1 MSMVPMSMASGVAK
15 QIQQAKREMTIA
27 TSMSS
32 GTNESAAGANN
43 NNSLLTLAPRKE
55 ELRFLPLAS
64 MPTPGKPCSITISN
78 VQAHNMSNNHQNQLP
93 PALKTKLTQM
103 NIVPKPLKGSGAVGT
118 STSAPLFQL
127 LPAAASKP
135 SQQPLVILTP
145 SGKTAT
151 VIGTTGQTNVN
162 SHPVVIRPGQ
172 AQIGK
177 AHFAIQGNALSQAV
191 GGVAVSSGAVINPGP
206 TPTPTP
212 LVGKPELVQKSA
224 IATSASGTATT
235 STLPVQV
242 ANPGGTKISLI
253 KPRSP
258 LILSKSAVDKLRW
271 KFNQAKANSGSVI
284 ISKSGSVKKVLPMP
298 PGSEDIIRTSQNNN
312 NINGK
317 AAPIPIKAVSVV
329 SDNNNKGTVKTK
341 TIIKAVPLPV
351 KEDTPPTALPSV
363 TFQKVLPQTVKVM
376 PLAPASTP
384 APAGTTTVT
393 TNAKP
398 LPPAPIPTVS
408 APTAPAP
415 SPKPQLLGSET
426 TILTITPANVPFSVP
441 KTPNEKAM
449 PIATSNTKAVLTPE
463 SKTKL
468 ERALNGP
475 LKKGQPVQN
484 LQSQIHKPEVPI
496 KPQPV
501 QAKNPPKLQQTPDL
515 RDPPQ
520 PEKLELQGEVKV
532 RQIESINPPKTQPQ
546 EPYSPPKQQQPS
558 KNEHQEPRV
567 APKLQQESK
576 NEHQEPRVAPKLQQ
590 PSTVS
595 GEPQVT
601 PKQPSKTQNKEPK
614 SLELTNNQHRELHS
628 PPQHQQS
635 STNHQVPHSAPK
647 PQKPFN
653 NQHEEPHSPPKA
665 QLPSQNQHEEPHSP
679 PKAQLASQNQHEE
692 PRSPP
697 KSQQPS
703 KNHHQELHSPPK
715 QQQPEKKTP
724 PKPKPPERKEPPKL
738 QPPEIKKLSKGGQLG
753 PKLQRS
759 KSFVGSPE
767 VSLIP
772 CERRHS
778 VAIMAKEVDVI
789 EQPCAPIETITIED
803 DDSEE
808 ETVQPIPQPIKKPIV
823 LPILPA
829 GITISTTRRSSGPA
843 TKAPISSRKSSSS
856 SSNSDVVEVPM
867 GMSKL
872 KEELSLLPGISI
884 VKAESLPVTKEDF
897 ERSLRCDE
905 QVPSTPP
912 SSSSSASV
920 ASDLLT
926 PPKSVE
932 PVAPQ
937 RATKNGDIH
946 IKEASS
952 LPGSRANALKKSMH
966 QNLSMLQWR
975 GQQPAN
981 LQNSSLRFEL
991 NRFNLLQL
999 NERCEPRRGPANYF
1013 DRALYDRASRRPSG
1027 SAHPLLYLCQR
1038 CNCHGPA
1045 ADFLAPH
1052 FCSLNCVRRGQ
1063 KRRLPPSS
1071 QTESKMSR
1079 TQPEPAPSASFR
1091 KAPSNNKAIAKT
1103 LEQPN
1108 RMKEKGKK
1116 PFRWSEYLKSKGK
1129 DVAAPIHLFL
1139 NPFPITPNCFERGMK
1154 LEAIDP
1160 ENCSLFCVC
1169 TIAEIRGYRLR
1180 LSFDGYSSMYD
1191 FWVNAD
1197 SQDIFP
1203 PGWCEETNRVLQ
1215 APKGYCSERFSWNRY
1230 LVKTGVKAA
1239 PRSLFTHLNISPQAG
1254 VRNGFVVG
1262 MHLEA
1267 EDLNDT
1273 GKICVATIADTL
1285 DERIRVHF
1293 DGWDDCYD
1301 LWVHISSPYIHPCG
1315 WHEGRQQLIV
1325 PPDYQKSVFSWPDY
1339 IADVGGIAAP
1349 KHLFT
1354 PRQPMEFHGRMKL
1367 EVVDQRNPCLIRP
1380 ATVVTRK
1387 GYRVQIHFD
1396 CWPSEYFFWLEDDS
1410 PDLHPIGWCEATSHD
1425 LETPPGFLQSK
1436 PVMPCD
1442 TEGCRGFGN
1451 AKRFNLNVH
1460 ALQDCCP
1467 YLPENWRQ
1475 WRSKTVKPAR
1485 IAPESIWR
1493 GPERKFKRASTDQDR
1508 VDNHKRFKP
1517 EVLPPKATKT
1527 ENKPEVKQKVSR
1539 RKPKHVPKQEKEQP
1553 KDQPPK
1559 KNEPVPQ
1566 SLALAIPIVKDYGPQ
1581 YVPNYRLW
1589 QRNSAF
1595 DLNEVRSNP
1604 LNWTKWDVF
1613 EYIEQSLESEEI
1625 AKTIFDEDIDG
1636 RALLMI
1642 GRQELEKYLK
1652 LKMGPAVKLF
1662 SLIVNLRIAVVCKF
1676 ETTTT
1681 GLGIYSASKKMK
1693 SKTKTEKLDAPVS
1706 AKEKV
1711 NGFKLERVDDDADPS
1726 DDEDVVLDSEDFLSV
1741 EACHMEENDE
1751 DMDGDVDAD
1760 PDCVMVP
1767 LETRRPM
1774 AAS

>member
-1 MSMVPMSMASGVAK
+1 MVPMSMASGVAK
-15 QIQQAKREMTIA
+15 QLQQTKREVTIA

-32 GTNESAAGANN
+32 ATNDSAAGANN
-43 NNSLLTLAPRKE
+43 NNNLLTLAPRKE

-78 VQAHNMSNNHQNQLP
+78 LQNHNMSSNHQNQLH

-103 NIVPKPLKGSGAVGT
+103 NIVPKPLKGSGSVVT

-127 LPAAASKP
+127 LPAPSKP
-135 SQQPLVILTP
+135 SQQPLVAILTP

-151 VIGTTGQTNVN
+151 VIGTTAQANVN

-172 AQIGK
+172 AQISKG
-177 AHFAIQGNALSQAV
+177 HFAIQGNALSQTV
-191 GGVAVSSGAVINPGP
+191 GGVVSSGGGAPPG
-206 TPTPTP
+206 
-212 LVGKPELVQKSA
+212 LVGKPELVQKSV
-224 IATSASGTATT
+224 IATTASGAVTTT

-242 ANPGGTKISLI
+242 ANPGTTKISLVNPI
-253 KPRSP
+253 TPRSS
-258 LILSKSAVDKLRW
+258 LILSKVAVDKLRL
-271 KFNQAKANSGSVI
+271 KFNQAKANPGSVI
-284 ISKSGSVKKVLPMP
+284 ISKSGTVKKVLPMP
-298 PGSEDIIRTSQNNN
+298 PCSEDMIRTSQNNN

-317 AAPIPIKAVSVV
+317 AAIPIKAVSVV
-329 SDNNNKGTVKTK
+329 ADNSNKSMLKSK
-341 TIIKAVPLPV
+341 QIIKAVPLPV
-351 KEDTPPTALPSV
+351 KEDTASTALPSV
-363 TFQKVLPQTVKVM
+363 TIQKVLPTSVKIM
-376 PLAPASTP
+376 PLAPAPSAAA
-384 APAGTTTVT
+384 APVATISVPTT
-393 TNAKP
+393 AKP
-398 LPPAPIPTVS
+398 LPPAPIAS
-408 APTAPAP
+408 ASASAVPAL
-415 SPKPQLLGSET
+415 SPKPQLLGPET
-426 TILTITPANVPFSVP
+426 TIVTITPANGSFSVP
-441 KTPNEKAM
+441 KASNEQAASKPTP
-449 PIATSNTKAVLTPE
+449 TSSTKAVLTSE

-468 ERALNGP
+468 EMALNGP
-475 LKKGQPVQN
+475 HKKVQSETN
-484 LQSQIHKPEVPI
+484 T
-496 KPQPV
+496 KPQAHEPEDLFKP
-501 QAKNPPKLQQTPDL
+501 QLAQPKNPPKLQRDP

-520 PEKLELQGEVKV
+520 PEQLEAKDEVKM
-532 RQIESINPPKTQPQ
+532 RQIESTNPSKNQLVEPHSPPKQKQPSEKPRQ
-546 EPYSPPKQQQPS
+546 ELHSPPKQQQPS
-558 KNEHQEPRV
+558 KNPAHSP
-567 APKLQQESK
+567 PKREQPSK
-576 NEHQEPRVAPKLQQ
+576 NPNQELLSPPKQQQ
-590 PSTVS
+590 PS
-595 GEPQVT
+595 
-601 PKQPSKTQNKEPK
+601 K
-614 SLELTNNQHRELHS
+614 NQD
-628 PPQHQQS
+628 Q
-635 STNHQVPHSAPK
+635 
-647 PQKPFN
+647 
-653 NQHEEPHSPPKA
+653 EPHSPPK
-665 QLPSQNQHEEPHSP
+665 E
-679 PKAQLASQNQHEE
+679 
-692 PRSPP
+692 
-697 KSQQPS
+697 QQPS
-703 KNHHQELHSPPK
+703 ENQRQDVLSPPK

-738 QPPEIKKLSKGGQLG
+738 PPPESRKQTKDHQTKSKDI

-767 VSLIP
+767 VSLIA

-789 EQPCAPIETITIED
+789 EQPSAPIETITIED
-803 DDSEE
+803 DDDSEE
-808 ETVQPIPQPIKKPIV
+808 EPFQHTPQPMKKPIV

-829 GITISTTRRSSGPA
+829 GITISTTRRSSGSA
-843 TKAPISSRKSSSS
+843 AKNAKSIISSRKSSSS
-856 SSNSDVVEVPM
+856 SSNSDVVEVPVSV
-867 GMSKL
+867 SKL

-884 VKAESLPVTKEDF
+884 VKAESLPLTKEDF

-932 PVAPQ
+932 PVAP
-937 RATKNGDIH
+937 RAPRNGDLH
-946 IKEASS
+946 LQEALPS
-952 LPGSRANALKKSMH
+952 PGSRANALKKNMH
-966 QNLSMLQWR
+966 QNLPMLQWR

-999 NERCEPRRGPANYF
+999 NERCEPRQGPANYF
-1013 DRALYDRASRRPSG
+1013 ERALYDRPGRRPSG
-1027 SAHPLLYLCQR
+1027 SVHPLLYLCQR

-1052 FCSLNCVRRGQ
+1052 YCSVHCVRRGQ

-1079 TQPEPAPSASFR
+1079 TQPESKTKEQSSIRPAPSS
-1091 KAPSNNKAIAKT
+1091 NKAIAKT
-1103 LEQPN
+1103 MEQPL
-1108 RMKEKGKK
+1108 RAKEKGKK
-1116 PFRWSEYLKSKGK
+1116 AFRWSEYLKSKGR

-1215 APKGYCSERFSWNRY
+1215 APKGYCSERFNWNRY

-1239 PRSLFTHLNISPQAG
+1239 PRSLFTHLNVTPQAG
-1254 VRNGFVVG
+1254 IRNGFIVG

-1325 PPDYQKSVFSWPDY
+1325 PPDYQKTVFSWRDY

-1349 KHLFT
+1349 KHLFM

-1387 GYRVQIHFD
+1387 GYRVQIHLD
-1396 CWPSEYFFWLEDDS
+1396 CWPTEYYFWLEDDS

-1436 PVMPCD
+1436 PMMPCD
-1442 TEGCRGFGN
+1442 TEGCRGYGN

-1467 YLPENWRQ
+1467 YAPDNWRQ
-1475 WRSKTVKPAR
+1475 WRSKTVKPPR
-1485 IAPESIWR
+1485 VAPESIWR
-1493 GPERKFKRASTDQDR
+1493 GPERKFKRASPEQDR
-1508 VDNHKRFKP
+1508 VDVSKKYKP
-1517 EVLPPKATKT
+1517 EVLPPKAPKT
-1527 ENKPEVKQKVSR
+1527 ENKPEVKQKGSR
-1539 RKPKHVPKQEKEQP
+1539 RKAKHVPKQEKPAPKEPQP
-1553 KDQPPK
+1553 KKQ
-1559 KNEPVPQ
+1559 EPDPR
-1566 SLALAIPIVKDYGPQ
+1566 SLALANPIVKDYGPQ
-1581 YVPNYRLW
+1581 YVQNYRLW
-1589 QRNSAF
+1589 QQNSAF
-1595 DLNEVRSNP
+1595 DLDQVRSNP

-1613 EYIEQSLESEEI
+1613 EYIEHSLESEEI
-1625 AKTIFDEDIDG
+1625 AKTLFDEDIDG

-1652 LKMGPAVKLF
+1652 LKMGPAVKLY

-1681 GLGIYSASKKMK
+1681 GLGIYAVAKKMK
-1693 SKTKTEKLDAPVS
+1693 MKKEKLDSPVS

-1711 NGFKLERVDDDADPS
+1711 NGFKVSRIDFDAERSESGDDE
-1726 DDEDVVLDSEDFLSV
+1726 EDVVLDSEDFLSV
-1741 EACHMEENDE
+1741 EACHMDE
-1751 DMDGDVDAD
+1751 DEEMDSDVDAD
-1760 PDCVMVP
+1760 PDVVMVP
-1767 LETRRPM
+1767 LGTRRPM